1 MKGIK
6 NLGLLLA
13 LIILG
18 LGLTACTTTPLA
30 EKAGEK
36 EVIGEEKNT
45 EVVSEYKSVSIK
57 HELDNQEVVIENK
70 PERVV
75 VFDYGLLDALD
86 NIGQDIVGLPK
97 ATLPNYLNKYS
108 ADKYVDV
115 GTLKEPNFET
125 IFELQ
130 PDLIIISSRQ
140 VDLYEDFKRIGPTV
154 YLPLDGGDY
163 LNSFKYNMGVLGE
176 IFNKEDLMVEKVGE
190 IEARIR
196 EIHEIG
202 SKLDATSL
210 FLMANDGSLS
220 VYGPGSRFGFLHKEF
235 GLAPIDPDIDSSTHG
250 QKISYEYIAEKD
262 PDYLFLMDRAAVA
275 GGEVDASQIME
286 NELIY
291 NTKAYKNGNII
302 YLDPYI
308 WYVASGGITGTE
320 TMVQEVL
327 DALDK

>member
-6 NLGLLLA
+6 NLALLLA
-13 LIILG
+13 LIISV
-18 LGLTACTTTPLA
+18 LGLTACSTTPVA
-30 EKAGEK
+30 EAPEK
-36 EVIGEEKNT
+36 EVMGEDKNT

-140 VDLYEDFKRIGPTV
+140 MDLYDDFKNIGPTV

-176 IFNKEDLMVEKVGE
+176 IFNKEDLIVEKVGE
-190 IEARIR
+190 IEALIKY
-196 EIHEIG
+196 INEIG
-202 SKLDATSL
+202 SELDATSL
-210 FLMANDGSLS
+210 FVMANDGSLS

-235 GLAPIDPDIDSSTHG
+235 GLAPVDPDIDSSTHG

-262 PDYLFLMDRAAVA
+262 PDYLFVMDRAAVA

-291 NTKAYKNGNII
+291 NTKAYKNDNVI
-302 YLDPYI
+302 YLDPHI

-327 DALDK
+327 DALNK